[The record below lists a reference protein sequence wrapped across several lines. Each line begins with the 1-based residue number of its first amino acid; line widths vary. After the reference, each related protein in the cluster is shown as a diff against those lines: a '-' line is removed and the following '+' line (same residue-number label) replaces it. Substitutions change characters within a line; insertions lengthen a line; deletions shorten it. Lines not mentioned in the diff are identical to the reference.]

1 MRCEREET
9 ALDTPNVKTIRERL
23 AENRFVK
30 KEWLL
35 FFALMAF
42 VFVPSVNQLI
52 VDRLISG
59 LESDLLDVAGQIEWF
74 DLLNETLLAF
84 LIIPLYFVFNKVS
97 KDENALRS
105 RIMQTMIL
113 GFIIYIVVSVFIY
126 IYASSLSSYM
136 GAPDGSVEYLRLET
150 IGFVLGFI
158 SAFMYVVFVVR
169 GKWTYIV
176 FLLLAKVAMLSIGN
190 IVLIP
195 EYGVMGVAMTNI
207 IVNSILL
214 TVSMLLLRKEGLL
227 QFRTKFDK
235 GTMKDYTQT
244 GLISGGTIFL
254 DNIIYMIIIVK
265 MVNEVSSVGMYWLAN
280 NFIWG
285 WLLIPIM
292 ALVEIV
298 KRDYYRGYSR
308 IYNYL
313 ALAGVIILIWLCTV
327 PLWEVMFTDVVQ
339 ADDPQGILNILYLA
353 VPFYVA
359 WALAAVID
367 GVLIS
372 VGKVKYILWI
382 SFIVNIGY
390 YGIVYSMFLLGFF
403 EASISFII
411 TMFGGGMVVHLVFS
425 VLFFLHT
432 KRNLPKSDTEVPA

>member
-1 MRCEREET
+1 MKFPSIKTVREQFT
-9 ALDTPNVKTIRERL
+9 
-23 AENRFVK
+23 ENKFVR

-35 FFALMAF
+35 LFALMAF

-52 VDRLISG
+52 VDQLVSG
-59 LESDLLDVAGQIEWF
+59 LDNDLLNVAGQIEWF

-113 GFIIYIVVSVFIY
+113 GFIIYIVVSIFIY
-126 IYASSLSSYM
+126 FYASSLSSYM
-136 GAPDGSVEYLRLET
+136 GAPDGSVEYLQLET

-169 GKWTYIV
+169 GKWMYIV
-176 FLLLAKVAMLSIGN
+176 LLLLAKVAMLSVGN
-190 IVLIP
+190 LILIP
-195 EYGVMGVAMTNI
+195 EHGVMGIAMTNI

-235 GTMKDYTQT
+235 ETMKDYTQT
-244 GLISGGTIFL
+244 GLVSGGTIFL
-254 DNIIYMIIIVK
+254 DNIIYMLIIVK

-285 WLLIPIM
+285 WLLIPMI

-298 KRDYYRGYSR
+298 KRDYYKGYSR

-313 ALAGVIILIWLCTV
+313 ALTGVIILIWICTI
-327 PLWEVMFTDVVQ
+327 PLWEIMFTDVVQ

-382 SFIVNIGY
+382 SLIVNLGY
-390 YGIVYSMFLLGFF
+390 YGIVYSLFLVGFF

-425 VLFFLHT
+425 VLFFLYT
-432 KRNLPKSDTEVPA
+432 KRRLPDDISPEIPLEA

>member
-1 MRCEREET
+1 
-9 ALDTPNVKTIRERL
+9 LKFPSIKTVRERF
-23 AENRFVK
+23 AENRFVR
-30 KEWLL
+30 KEWFLL
-35 FFALMAF
+35 FALMAF
-42 VFVPSVNQLI
+42 VFVPSINQLI
-52 VDRLISG
+52 VDRLVSG
-59 LESDLLDVAGQIEWF
+59 LDNDLLNVAGQIEWF

-105 RIMQTMIL
+105 RIMQTLTL
-113 GFIIYIVVSVFIY
+113 GFIIYIIVSVFIY
-126 IYASSLSSYM
+126 FYASSLSSYM
-136 GAPDGSVEYLRLET
+136 SAPSESVEYLRLET
-150 IGFVLGFI
+150 VGFVLGFI

-176 FLLLAKVAMLSIGN
+176 LLLLAKVAMLSVGN
-190 IVLIP
+190 LVLIP
-195 EYGVMGVAMTNI
+195 EYGVMGIAMTNI

-235 GTMKDYTQT
+235 DTMRDYTHT
-244 GLISGGTIFL
+244 GILSGSTIFL
-254 DNIIYMIIIVK
+254 DNIIYMLIIVK

-285 WLLIPIM
+285 WLLIPII

-298 KRDYYRGYSR
+298 KKDYYKGYSR

-313 ALAGVIILIWLCTV
+313 ALTGVIVLIWVCTV
-327 PLWEVMFTDVVQ
+327 PLWGVMFTDVVQ
-339 ADDPQGILNILYLA
+339 AEDPQGILNILYLA

-382 SFIVNIGY
+382 SLIVNIGY
-390 YGIVYSMFLLGFF
+390 YGIVYSLFLVGFF
-403 EASISFII
+403 EATLSFII
-411 TMFGGGMVVHLVFS
+411 TMFGCGMVVHLVFS
-425 VLFFLHT
+425 ILFFLYT
-432 KRNLPKSDTEVPA
+432 ERRLPDDISAEITADILT